1 MRTYAAYLRKSRSE
15 EGEDIAVVL
24 DRHRRKLQETAKTMG
39 IGIVDYYEE
48 VVSGESVSSRPKML
62 ALLDAVSDE
71 QYYGVFCMDIDRLG
85 RGDMQDQGLILSTFR
100 RADTQIITP
109 DKIYNLQDE
118 SDETMTEF
126 KAFFA
131 RQEYKMI
138 RKRMR
143 RGTIACLEEGGY
155 IANAPFGYEQC
166 RINKKPSL
174 RIIPDEAEL
183 VRLAFRM
190 YNSGVGAQNI
200 AAELN
205 ARGSIPRRNT
215 EWNKNSVRYMLRNP
229 VYTGK
234 VVFNRMRTIKKGTH
248 GSDKN
253 ISRANPQEKWL
264 IADGLHDAI
273 ITQEEFD
280 RAQTVRQNRYVPS
293 KQDGTVHNQFAGV
306 FRCSVCGKNIQ
317 TLSKVNGGPYMACLT
332 PGCCAMA
339 KEVYVEELLLETLE
353 SNLAE
358 FRLNQSGDMS
368 QKIEDTSKQIAGLR
382 KELERSDARKARMY
396 DLLEDGIYDRATF
409 LSRMEQNEAD
419 AVKFRTRLKAAE
431 EQLEKL
437 KKADTEHLAD
447 AIENALTLWP
457 ESGPAERNRLLK
469 EILLV
474 SEYTKEK
481 KSKPRDFSITL
492 NYNFV

>member
-15 EGEDIAVVL
+15 EGEDISVVL
-24 DRHRRKLQETAKTMG
+24 ARHRRRLQEMAQQMG

-62 ALLDAVSDE
+62 ALLEAVADE

-100 RADTQIITP
+100 RAETRIITP
-109 DKIYNLQDE
+109 EKIYDLSDE
-118 SDETMTEF
+118 VDETMTEF

-174 RIIPDEAEL
+174 RIVPEEAEF
-183 VRLAFRM
+183 VRLAFRR
-190 YNSGVGAQNI
+190 YNSGVGAANI
-200 AAELN
+200 ANELN
-205 ARGSIPRRNT
+205 ALGAVPRRIGQ
-215 EWNKNSVRYMLRNP
+215 WSKNSVRYMLRNP

-234 VVFNRMRTIKKGTH
+234 TVFNRNSHVKKGTH
-248 GSDKN
+248 GADKN
-253 ISRANPQEKWL
+253 IIRANPQDKWL
-264 IADGLHDAI
+264 VAEGLHEAI
-273 ITQEEFD
+273 ISQEEFD
-280 RAQTVRQNRYVPS
+280 RAQTVRKTRYVPS
-293 KQDGTVHNQFAGV
+293 RQDGTIHNQFAGI

-317 TLSKVNGGPYMACLT
+317 TLTAAKGGPYMACLT

-353 SNLAE
+353 HNLAD
-358 FRLNQSGDMS
+358 FRLRPSNDLTQEIASAT
-368 QKIEDTSKQIAGLR
+368 QEVTSLQ
-382 KELERSDARKARMY
+382 KELERNTGRRARMY

-419 AVKFRTRLKAAE
+419 AEKITARLKAAK
-431 EQLEKL
+431 EKL
-437 KKADTEHLAD
+437 DRTRKADVAKLAD
-447 AIENALTLWP
+447 AIENALSLWP
-457 ESGPAERNRLLK
+457 ESNAAERNKLLK
-469 EILLV
+469 EILLI
-474 SEYTKEK
+474 SDYTKQK
-481 KSKPRDFSITL
+481 KSKPKDFTISLNYDFS
-492 NYNFV
+492 